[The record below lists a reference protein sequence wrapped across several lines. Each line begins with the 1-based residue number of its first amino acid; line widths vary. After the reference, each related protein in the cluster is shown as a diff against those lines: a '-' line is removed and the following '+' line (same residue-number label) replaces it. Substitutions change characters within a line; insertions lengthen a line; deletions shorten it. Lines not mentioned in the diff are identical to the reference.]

1 MAAKIIHY
9 DCGVACIYNE
19 DGTLSSI
26 GEMLVDELRNRQ
38 HDFALVYFSKASRTG
53 EEIAT
58 LMKECAPGLN
68 YAGCSTAGEITPA
81 GLLDGSV
88 QVILFPIRNFHI
100 EGIRLPSPSQH
111 SIEDISKQ
119 VATFRKR
126 FVAANGNGRSIFALT
141 MMDGLSFSEEATT
154 AAVHWGLDNIPL
166 LGGSAGDDLDLI
178 NTSLVLGGEVFQ
190 TDSIVLLA
198 ATRLQT
204 HIFKTDNFVPTDDKL
219 VVTRSD
225 PEKRIVHEFNAAP
238 AATVFAEIV
247 GVDPDKL
254 SPQSFASHPLVMRV
268 GGEYYCRSVQKVNED
283 NSLSFFCA
291 VDDGIV
297 LTVAQPTGMARSTE
311 KCLLNVATRLGK
323 IDFILGFDCVL
334 RRVDARNRQVTQ
346 KIATLYK
353 QNNFIGF
360 NTYGEQYRSLHLN
373 QTLTGI
379 AFAEPGLV
387 NSAELIAHE
396 DVA

>member
-9 DCGVACIYNE
+9 ECGVACIYNE
-19 DGTLSSI
+19 DGTLDSI
-26 GEMLVDELRNRQ
+26 GKKLIEELRDRP
-38 HDFALVYFSKASRTG
+38 HGFALVYFSKANRTG

-58 LMKECAPGLN
+58 MMENCASGLN

-88 QVILFPIRNFHI
+88 QVILFPIDSFHI
-100 EGIRLPSPSQH
+100 EGIRLPSPAQQ

-119 VATFRKR
+119 VENFRKR
-126 FVAANGNGRSIFALT
+126 FVTAHGKGRSVFALT

-178 NTSLVLGGEVFQ
+178 NTSLVLNGQVFQ
-190 TDSIVLLA
+190 TDSIVLLV
-198 ATRLQT
+198 ATRLRT
-204 HIFKTDNFVPTDDKL
+204 HIFKTDNFIPTDEKL

-254 SPQSFASHPLVMRV
+254 NPQSFASHPLVMRV

-283 NSLSFFCA
+283 KSLSFFCA

-297 LTVAQPTGMARSTE
+297 LTVAQPTGMARSTQ
-311 KCLLNVATRLGK
+311 KCLLNVAATMGK

-334 RRVDARNRQVTQ
+334 RRVDARNRQVTH
-346 KIATLYK
+346 KIASLYK
-353 QNNFIGF
+353 ENNFIGF

-379 AFAEPGLV
+379 AFGEPDAVAEPD
-387 NSAELIAHE
+387 ELTHE
-396 DVA
+396 SVA